1 MHGGTL
7 SYICPNC
14 GISVL
19 FESKNCTRHVSP
31 YVDLGDAHIPV
42 THVERHE
49 SVTPHSGKHRLSIDS
64 LETVADAFVK
74 VVGITRNDLLDTRGN
89 NRLRYFRRMLS
100 YILYTETVLNGKRMR
115 FRDIAALFRHALP
128 TVQNDVSKFGVIC
141 SLSPDETRRLATIID
156 RLVLELA
163 P

>member
-1 MHGGTL
+1 ML
-7 SYICPNC
+7 LENKKC
-14 GISVL
+14 
-19 FESKNCTRHVSP
+19 KRHVSP
-31 YVDLGDAHIPV
+31 YIDLHSAYQGTLHMSERETDIP
-42 THVERHE
+42 T
-49 SVTPHSGKHRLSIDS
+49 SIARRRIATNS
-64 LETVADAFVK
+64 LDTVADAFVK